1 MEIGFDSMIDKMASV
16 SGSVVS
22 VLLFK
27 PLIYGHW
34 RTQEQ
39 TSCVYNVETISASI
53 MAGIS
58 SVAGASGSIEIHL
71 AFIIGA
77 SGGVIY
83 LFACLLFNRFQ
94 LDDPLQAT

>member
-1 MEIGFDSMIDKMASV
+1 MEVGFDSMIDKLASV
-16 SGSVVS
+16 SGSVAS

-39 TSCVYNVETISASI
+39 TSCVYNVETVSSSI
-53 MAGIS
+53 IAGIA
-58 SVAGASGSIEIHL
+58 SVAGASGNIEIHS
-71 AFIIGA
+71 AIIIGA
-77 SGGVIY
+77 FGGLVY
-83 LFACLLFNRFQ
+83 LLSNLLLNRYQ

>member
-1 MEIGFDSMIDKMASV
+1 MEIGFDSMIDKLASV

-22 VLLFK
+22 VLLLK

-53 MAGIS
+53 MAGIAS
-58 SVAGASGSIEIHL
+58 IAGASGSIEIHA
-71 AFIIGA
+71 AFGIGA
-77 SGGVIY
+77 AGGVIY
-83 LFACLLFNRFQ
+83 LLASLLLNRF
-94 LDDPLQAT
+94 